1 MLFATGV
8 ESLDECFR
16 TIYLHGVIKSK
27 PFTMKKILVIA
38 AVVLFSTSASLAAE
52 PSQKVLDAFN
62 KTFQQVKDVSWQDV
76 EDKYEANFSQN
87 NITFRIM
94 YDQDGNVI
102 KSIRYYYE
110 QTLPIFIQAKLA
122 KKYDGKKVFGVT
134 ELSTDSELSYY
145 IILEDATNWIHVKSD
160 AFGNMFTE
168 KKLKKA

>member
-1 MLFATGV
+1 
-8 ESLDECFR
+8 
-16 TIYLHGVIKSK
+16 
-27 PFTMKKILVIA
+27 MKKIILIA
-38 AVVLFSTSASLAAE
+38 ATVFFCASASFAAD
-52 PSQKVLDAFN
+52 PTQKVLDAFN

-76 EDKYEANFSQN
+76 DNKFEANFSQN

-94 YDQDGNVI
+94 YDGDGNVV
-102 KSIRYYYE
+102 KSIRYYYG

-134 ELSTDSELSYY
+134 EVSTDSELTYY
-145 IILEDATNWIHVKSD
+145 IILEDDKTWTHIQSD